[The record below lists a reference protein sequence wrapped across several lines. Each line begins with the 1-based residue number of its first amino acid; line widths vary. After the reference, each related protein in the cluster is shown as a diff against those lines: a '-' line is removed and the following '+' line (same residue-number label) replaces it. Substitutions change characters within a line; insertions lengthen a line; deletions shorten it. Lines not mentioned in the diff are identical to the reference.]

1 MYRSAGEK
9 GVAGSLGPSGESGV
23 QPDNEVWVS
32 YGRKSPAS
40 DGLKLD
46 VAHKNNAMKPGIVV
60 FQRRFDFI
68 PTPRETIVS
77 LNIGRLIAQPSP
89 SITGMALI
97 LHESPVA
104 ALQLSQHWNVRNP
117 ILKGELW

>member
-60 FQRRFDFI
+60 FQRRFDF
-68 PTPRETIVS
+68 TLKNMYLVS
-77 LNIGRLIAQPSP
+77 QVRMLLASVCSWIAR
-89 SITGMALI
+89 A
-97 LHESPVA
+97 
-104 ALQLSQHWNVRNP
+104 
-117 ILKGELW
+117 